1 MGSSGSNHNI
11 LINIEA
17 RNKAQSEING
27 VKQSLDGVD
36 KATDNVAKGM
46 GNAGK
51 ESSRFGSQSQSTMDK
66 LKSGWNNTADSMVNY
81 GNKHKVMTAGA
92 VAGFADMA
100 QKSSEYG
107 TTLVAITKMSDD
119 ASLSGLAQADAV
131 AVVSKSVDEL
141 SNSYKNMTKQDIAN
155 MFLDISRAGYGLED
169 AMKISDAGLKL
180 ATASG
185 EDLESV
191 TGILIRSMGAFGME
205 AKDAGE
211 MARVLASSANAS
223 TSDVADMVPALNM
236 VGATAHAS
244 GISFEETANA
254 IAYMHSKGI
263 QASTG
268 ARGLRTM
275 LINMKDASN
284 DGTDALKE
292 LGFEANENG
301 LQFNSLQDMINKYQ
315 EATKNLTEEQKS
327 QIAVQL
333 GGKEAMASVLALM
346 SEANVAYDE
355 HGNKVESTVRDYED
369 FAKEV
374 DAFTNDDLNDLKTSM
389 EDANPWETF
398 KAQTENARL
407 ALAQALAPSIV
418 KVLDK
423 LTEFATKL
431 QDPEYAQ
438 HVAQIIEMG
447 AKYLAF
453 TQVVGTVGKTMQ
465 GLTTIFSV
473 GSKAFG
479 AMKTVAGLLS
489 TGFGVLSTAVGGL
502 AGVMTFLASPVG
514 IITVAIGGLGAV
526 VLSVWDTNKSFGE
539 NMKALWDTVV
549 GFVKNPIETINS
561 ALQSMG
567 EKIKGVADK
576 MGKQWERIK
585 NFFSFGSKSASDST
599 KKMSSDV
606 DKNTSDAGN
615 KAEQNAKKIDKGV
628 SDGTKKASDSASK
641 NTAKIK
647 QDVNKNLSD
656 ASNDSMKQGQEIA
669 KGLSKGMDDA
679 SKSVSTSLNKITTD
693 INKGTTGWTKSF
705 NTGFNGINN
714 GARSNMKSVN
724 QTVSSG
730 MKSVNS
736 TTERGG
742 KNASR
747 GFISG
752 IRSMP
757 SEARSIAY
765 QTANVLRSTLG
776 SINLYY
782 QGSRV
787 MGSFASGLRSQLS
800 SVAMV
805 ASSASSLSRPSRSM
819 FYDGSGVS
827 YDGTDSEMVLST
839 VGTSPMGMVSNPV
852 AISNKGFSITG
863 DLNSND
869 NQSTPNVNITIH
881 ESFDG
886 DKITRTV
893 NKTNART
900 NVRVRTGKG

>member
-1 MGSSGSNHNI
+1 MASSGSNHNI

-46 GNAGK
+46 GSAGK
-51 ESSRFGSQSQSTMDK
+51 ESSKFGSQSQSTMDK
-66 LKSGWNNTADSMVNY
+66 LKSGWNNTADTMVNY
-81 GNKHKVMTAGA
+81 GNKHKVMTVGA
-92 VAGFADMA
+92 IAGFADMA
-100 QKSSEYG
+100 QKSSDYG

-141 SNSYKNMTKQDIAN
+141 STAYKNMTKQDIAN

-275 LINMKDASN
+275 LVNMKDASN
-284 DGTDALKE
+284 DGTAALQE

-301 LQFNSLQDMINKYQ
+301 LQFSSLEDMINQYQ
-315 EATKNLTEEQKS
+315 QATKNLTEEQKN
-327 QIAVQL
+327 QIAVSL

-346 SEANVAYDE
+346 SEANVGYDE
-355 HGNKVESTVRDYED
+355 HGNKVESTVRDYEA

-389 EDANPWETF
+389 EDANPWQTF

-407 ALAQALAPSIV
+407 ALAEALAPSIV

-447 AKYLAF
+447 VKYLAF
-453 TQVVGTVGKTMQ
+453 TQVVGTVGKVMQ
-465 GLTTIFSV
+465 GLTTVFTV

-479 AMKTVAGLLS
+479 VMKTVAGLLS
-489 TGFGVLSTAVGGL
+489 TGFGFLSTAVGGL
-502 AGVMTFLASPVG
+502 AGVMAFLASPVG
-514 IITVAIGGLGAV
+514 IITVAIGALGAV
-526 VLSVWDTNKSFGE
+526 VISVWDTNKSFGE

-549 GFVKNPIETINS
+549 GFVKNPIETING
-561 ALQSMG
+561 ALNSMG
-567 EKIKGVADK
+567 DKVKGVADK
-576 MGKQWERIK
+576 VGKQWQRIK
-585 NFFSFGSKSASDST
+585 DFFSFGSKSASDST
-599 KKMSSDV
+599 KKMSTDV

-615 KAEQNAKKIDKGV
+615 NAEKNAKKIDKGV
-628 SDGTKKASDSASK
+628 SDGTKNASDSASK

-656 ASNDSMKQGQEIA
+656 ASADSMKQGQEIA
-669 KGLSKGMDDA
+669 KGLSKGMDEA

-693 INKGTTGWTKSF
+693 IDSGTSNWNKAF
-705 NTGFNGINN
+705 NVGFTGINGTATKNMQSVDNTVKTGMRSVTQTSSN
-714 GARSNMKSVN
+714 GGT
-724 QTVSSG
+724 Q
-730 MKSVNS
+730 
-736 TTERGG
+736 
-742 KNASR
+742 ASR
-747 GFISG
+747 GFHQG

-757 SEARSIAY
+757 SQARMVAY
-765 QTANVLRSTLG
+765 ETAGVLRSTLG
-776 SINLYY
+776 SIDLYY
-782 QGSRV
+782 AGSSV
-787 MGSFASGLRSQLS
+787 MSSFARGLSSQLS
-800 SVAMV
+800 SVASV

-819 FYDGSGVS
+819 FYDTMAFDYGMT
-827 YDGTDSEMVLST
+827 DGEVMLST
-839 VGTSPMGMVSNPV
+839 MGTSPMGMVSNPV

-863 DLNSND
+863 DMTKSE
-869 NQSTPNVNITIH
+869 STGSSDVNITIY

-893 NKTNART
+893 NKTNERSKVRIRT
-900 NVRVRTGKG
+900 SKE